1 MRFKRF
7 ICLLTAA
14 FMVFAMPVL
23 ALADTEKDTAGNMT
37 VAGGTEI
44 IKDDTFFGGFGAG
57 REVSVENSSSK
68 DSICLAGMNVSVIGS
83 KAGGSVFLAGKDVE
97 ITDSDISGNIA
108 AAGEKVVIDNASARG
123 VKISAY
129 RVVFDGE
136 ALALNAAGDTVEI
149 NGVIDGD
156 ASVVADR
163 VIIGDNARITG
174 TLSVESDSEAEISDS
189 AEIGKYVFDKT
200 EKISENTQ
208 PSGDFRF
215 CIYSI
220 ACMIVLTLVMCW
232 LTPSFLDRSGEM
244 ARRKTAVMLGSG
256 AVVLVSLPF
265 AFILLCITVIGI
277 PLAVLSALAVSALLI
292 AAVPFTGASLA
303 REFIPQWNK
312 LAASLAGAAA
322 LVILVHIPYI
332 GIIVRAG
339 SWIYILGYCLQR
351 MWQGRSRREI
361 KASADSEETEA
372 VNADYESVSEQ

>member
-1 MRFKRF
+1 MRFRSL
-7 ICLLTAA
+7 ICLLIAA
-14 FMVFAMPVL
+14 VMVFAVPGM
-23 ALADTEKDTAGNMT
+23 ALADTEKDTAGNVT
-37 VAGGTEI
+37 AAGAAEI

-68 DSICLAGMNVSVIGS
+68 DSICLAGMTVSVKGS
-83 KAGGSVFLAGKDVE
+83 KAGGSTFLAGKDVE
-97 ITDSDISGNIA
+97 ITDSEISGNIA
-108 AAGEKVVIDNASARG
+108 AAGEKVIIDNSSARG
-123 VKISAY
+123 VKVSGY
-129 RVVFDGE
+129 RVIFSGE
-136 ALALNAAGDTVEI
+136 ALALNASGGTVEI
-149 NGVIDGD
+149 NGRIDGD

-174 TLSVESDSEAEISDS
+174 TLSVESGREAEISDS
-189 AEIGKYVFDKT
+189 AEIGEYVFEKT
-200 EKISENTQ
+200 VKEEEDTKE
-208 PSGDFRF
+208 SGGFMF
-215 CIYSI
+215 FIYAL

-232 LTPSFLDRSGEM
+232 LIPSFLDGSGELV
-244 ARRKTAVMLGSG
+244 RRKTAVMLVSG

-265 AFILLCITVIGI
+265 AFVLLCITVIGI
-277 PLAVLSALAVSALLI
+277 PLAFVSLLAVIALLI

-303 REFIPQWNK
+303 RAFIPQWNK
-312 LAASLAGAAA
+312 VASSLAGAAA